1 MTFASAASSASLVKK
16 AAKQFKRLRPL
27 DGALIDGGFPGAPVN
42 PSMAVALA
50 KEGPERATCYE
61 RVRDATLRWFIARQA
76 FFLSLAMIII
86 VLFVIDILVIIVFV
100 WGSMFGVGIIG
111 RNSACDVNLSDP
123 AVLVTSEETV
133 TYPPMICV
141 DVHADGSCG
150 RSEYVADFCNLNQY
164 MWNICIKVI
173 MFLLTYINVLPIPW
187 RVAIGIDAWGDVCL
201 AHGKFEPPGVDFYDR
216 PTEAMWFH
224 IPRHR
229 RALIAL
235 LLNLSYV
242 GHISAVVCTVVYWEY
257 IETQTWPGMFAINLP
272 AMTSIITII
281 TAAVLQGNA
290 EAKLVAEQPERFPPP
305 MIKYIKEAVREW
317 RAGKSG
323 KPLIATIRAHVA
335 DLDDLVEKSGGRKT
349 QTLALTSIAVDNDRL
364 TAAAGS
370 SRALGAG
377 VSGRGWNT
385 GRSASRVH
393 PTTSTTSTGTD
404 GQADS

>member
-1 MTFASAASSASLVKK
+1 
-16 AAKQFKRLRPL
+16 
-27 DGALIDGGFPGAPVN
+27 
-42 PSMAVALA
+42 
-50 KEGPERATCYE
+50 
-61 RVRDATLRWFIARQA
+61 
-76 FFLSLAMIII
+76 
-86 VLFVIDILVIIVFV
+86 
-100 WGSMFGVGIIG
+100 
-111 RNSACDVNLSDP
+111 
-123 AVLVTSEETV
+123 
-133 TYPPMICV
+133 
-141 DVHADGSCG
+141 
-150 RSEYVADFCNLNQY
+150 
-164 MWNICIKVI
+164 
-173 MFLLTYINVLPIPW
+173 
-187 RVAIGIDAWGDVCL
+187 
-201 AHGKFEPPGVDFYDR
+201 
-216 PTEAMWFH
+216 
-224 IPRHR
+224 
-229 RALIAL
+229 
-235 LLNLSYV
+235 
-242 GHISAVVCTVVYWEY
+242 
-257 IETQTWPGMFAINLP
+257 
-272 AMTSIITII
+272 MTSIITII